1 MNTNH
6 NTNIASLI
14 LLLTLLNV
22 IDAITTTYLINL
34 AGVGVEANP
43 FMREIIISY
52 GIFGMFA
59 YKSIAIAFLFLVG
72 IWAYTKHIGV
82 KLFHFLVNNEL
93 IHIIFLIFT
102 VVITLFT
109 IIHAYKTHCKH
120 IVAFFGITGVLL
132 LGYDV
137 YHHLEPTH
145 PINFDYVAS
154 TFHHYRKESK
164 SMHVHNIEIIPI
176 IASIFL
182 ILHHITNIQFTK
194 NCNRECCK

>member
-1 MNTNH
+1 MSKDH
-6 NTNIASLI
+6 IGIVLSCICGIHCLILPFLIAS
-14 LLLTLLNV
+14 
-22 IDAITTTYLINL
+22 
-34 AGVGVEANP
+34 
-43 FMREIIISY
+43 
-52 GIFGMFA
+52 
-59 YKSIAIAFLFLVG
+59 
-72 IWAYTKHIGV
+72 
-82 KLFHFLVNNEL
+82 HFLVNNEL

>member
-82 KLFHFLVNNEL
+82 KLFNVGLYLNIL
-93 IHIIFLIFT
+93 
-102 VVITLFT
+102 
-109 IIHAYKTHCKH
+109 AYFS
-120 IVAFFGITGVLL
+120 I
-132 LGYDV
+132 
-137 YHHLEPTH
+137 
-145 PINFDYVAS
+145 S
-154 TFHHYRKESK
+154 
-164 SMHVHNIEIIPI
+164 VHN
-176 IASIFL
+176 L
-182 ILHHITNIQFTK
+182 WVVYTV
-194 NCNRECCK
+194 